1 MHTKYSV
8 FSVENRGWLEKR
20 LLSHIRRFTIIG
32 SEQKKQACD
41 IKVYDLAYVVPRL
54 VLRACTQFD
63 MRSVISMLLASM
75 DLGSLFL

>member
-1 MHTKYSV
+1 MHTMYSV

-20 LLSHIRRFTIIG
+20 LLSHIRRFTVVR
-32 SEQKKQACD
+32 SERKKEACD
-41 IKVYDLAYVVPRL
+41 IKVYDLAYFVPRL
-54 VLRACTQFD
+54 SACTQFD